1 MRYSKMIGD
10 LVRTQL
16 FVWLEIARM
25 KILQR
30 RLARSDLI
38 LSKMSWRQLKELA
51 KLHGIRSTKRTR
63 DDYIAKLKLLNA
75 RLSIVAF
82 EAGNNIPHKTGKQMS
97 RSKVFVGDL
106 PDGWYNPGLYSTL
119 EFTRI

>member
-1 MRYSKMIGD
+1 MRA
-10 LVRTQL
+10 QL

-30 RLARSDLI
+30 RFAWSDLI

-63 DDYIAKLKLLNA
+63 DDCIAKLKLLNA

-82 EAGNNIPHKTGKQMS
+82 EAGNKIPHQTGKQVS
-97 RSKVFVGDL
+97 RSKVFL
-106 PDGWYNPGLYSTL
+106 SELSDGWYSPGMYT
-119 EFTRI
+119 I